1 MNLNLRSSMIL
12 KWKKPKGITDYTDI
26 IELIREESKDNVKS
40 KTKVFS
46 MNVILK
52 IINKISHQKLED
64 RRQ

>member
-1 MNLNLRSSMIL
+1 MIL

-26 IELIREESKDNVKS
+26 IELIGEESKDNVKS